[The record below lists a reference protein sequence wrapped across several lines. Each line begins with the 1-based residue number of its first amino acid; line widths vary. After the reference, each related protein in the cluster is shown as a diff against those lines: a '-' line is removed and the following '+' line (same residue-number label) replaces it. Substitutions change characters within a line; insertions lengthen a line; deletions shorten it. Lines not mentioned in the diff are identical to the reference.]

1 MEALFPVLR
10 LWKTKKKKPRF
21 AGLFCCGKGAQQVK
35 IFETHLMSFK
45 KSISDVCLWGKMQLP
60 DVHDRCIP
68 FITLKGTGRE
78 PQGGAGR
85 ITGSLR

>member
-1 MEALFPVLR
+1 MEAFFPVLR
-10 LWKTKKKKPRF
+10 AVENKKEKAPLCG
-21 AGLFCCGKGAQQVK
+21 AFCCGKGAQQIK

-78 PQGGAGR
+78 RQGGAGR